1 MFLFFSGLEKLGA
14 APSSLTAPP
23 AFWLI
28 QIIQTVPVNLEWFW
42 AQRSPKSKQPEQPA
56 GRRMSQQP
64 STTAPTLSPQ
74 FCFDER
80 VLRGFRFPIQTDSM
94 EEHY

>member
-1 MFLFFSGLEKLGA
+1 MFLLFSGLEKLGA
-14 APSSLTAPP
+14 AASSLTAPP
-23 AFWLI
+23 AFWFI

-42 AQRSPKSKQPEQPA
+42 AQRSPRFKQPEQPA

-80 VLRGFRFPIQTDSM
+80 VLRGFDPPFKLTR
-94 EEHY
+94 